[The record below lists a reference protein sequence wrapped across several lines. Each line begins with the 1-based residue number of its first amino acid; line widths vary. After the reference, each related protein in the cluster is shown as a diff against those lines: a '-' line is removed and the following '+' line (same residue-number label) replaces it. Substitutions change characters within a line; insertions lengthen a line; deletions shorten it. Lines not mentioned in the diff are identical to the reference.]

1 VAQCAQLGNIA
12 ALNGNTITTGGSS
25 SGSGNI
31 NNGQQFMNQCATIG
45 SSINQC
51 AQLLNIA
58 ILNGNNVNLSGLTLA
73 QLTALAVTFSSVA
86 GVASA
91 LPLAVPT
98 A

>member
-12 ALNGNTITTGGSS
+12 ALNGNTINTGGSS
-25 SGSGNI
+25 SSGNVD
-31 NNGQQFMNQCATIG
+31 NGQQFMNQCTTIG

-73 QLTALAVTFSSVA
+73 QLTALALTFSSVA

-91 LPLAVPT
+91 LPT